1 MKQKLIIILAVLLG
15 IFLGWVLFHS
25 PGKKN
30 EGPGQKVETGRSTI
44 WTCSMHPEIKMDE
57 PGKCPICGMDLIPLE
72 QNGSAQTDPDA
83 IHLSK
88 EAAELAKILTTKVS
102 RQKTVKELRLYGK
115 IQFDER
121 LYQSQVA
128 HVTGRIE
135 KLFVNFTG
143 EAVKPGQKLAE
154 IYSPELV
161 TAQQELLETVKTK
174 QTQPE
179 LYEASKEKLRQW
191 KLTDKQ
197 IETIERSGTIIKN
210 FEVLSGN
217 GGTVTARK
225 VNAGDY
231 VSQGTVLFDIADLTK
246 VWVLFDAYESDLPY
260 MKEGNTVKF
269 SVQAMPGKTFTG
281 VIDFIDPFIDAVSR
295 VAKVRVEALNAS
307 GSLKP
312 EMFVTGV
319 VNADMNDYKNN
330 LTVPKSAVLW
340 TGKRSI
346 VYVREPATEEPV
358 FKLRVIDLGPM
369 LGDSYIVTA
378 GLAEGEEVVTNGTF
392 SVDAASQLEGKPSM
406 MNMPEGK

>member
-15 IFLGWVLFHS
+15 IFLGWVIFHS
-25 PGKKN
+25 PENKN
-30 EGPGQKVETGRSTI
+30 QGHDQKAEIENSTI

-128 HVTGRIE
+128 HITGRIE

-143 EAVKPGQKLAE
+143 ESVKPGQKLAE

-174 QTQPE
+174 QVQPE
-179 LYEASKEKLRQW
+179 LYEASREKLRQW

-197 IETIERSGTIIKN
+197 IESIENSGTIIRN
-210 FEVLSGN
+210 FEVLSGT

-225 VNAGDY
+225 VSSGDY

-246 VWVLFDAYESDLPY
+246 VWVLLDAYESDLPY
-260 MKEGNTVKF
+260 IKKGNTVKF
-269 SVQAMPGKTFTG
+269 SVQAIPGKTFTG
-281 VIDFIDPFIDAVSR
+281 SIDFIDPFIDPVSR
-295 VAKVRVEALNAS
+295 VAKVRVEAGNEL

-319 VNADMNDYKNN
+319 VNADMTEFNN
-330 LTVPKSAVLW
+330 SVTVPKSAVLW

-346 VYVREPATEEPV
+346 VYVREPGADEPV
-358 FKLRVIDLGPM
+358 FKLREIDLGPL

-392 SVDAASQLEGKPSM
+392 SVDAASQLAGKPSM
-406 MNMPEGK
+406 MNMTEGK